1 MPHPDTLRLPR
12 VNEPPR
18 NLALLVIG
26 GALAK
31 AYQDIL
37 AQPLPAPLHRIVR
50 SMERRETLPNARL

>member
-1 MPHPDTLRLPR
+1 MPQSDTIRLPR

-31 AYQDIL
+31 TYQEVL
-37 AQPLPAPLHRIVR
+37 AQPLPAPLRRIVR
-50 SMERRETLPNARL
+50 SMEQRETVSPDGL

>member
-26 GALAK
+26 GALAR
-31 AYQDIL
+31 AYQEIL
-37 AQPLPAPLHRIVR
+37 AQPLPAPLRRIVR
-50 SMERRETLPNARL
+50 TLESRETMPDAGM